1 MKGEEMTSLQRVLTT
16 LGHEEP
22 DRVPL
27 FLLVT
32 MHGARELGLS
42 IEEYFSRGENVI
54 EGQLRMR
61 ERYRHDCL
69 YTFFYAPIEIESMGG
84 KVLFRDAGL
93 RMLEPLSSKPPEILK
108 GSKIWLCSRLLA

>member
-1 MKGEEMTSLQRVLTT
+1 MKADMTPMDRVLTT

-42 IEEYFSRGENVI
+42 IEDYFSRGENVI

-61 ERYRHDCL
+61 ERFGHDCL
-69 YTFFYAPIEIESMGG
+69 YTFFYAPIEVEAMGG
-84 KVLFRDAGL
+84 KSFSAMTGL
-93 RMLEPLSSKPPEILK
+93 RTPEPPS
-108 GSKIWLCSRLLA
+108 